1 MSRYVLVA
9 RHGAR
14 LDSEDKNWKARSPR
28 PHDSPLSARGHI
40 QAQELA
46 KYIRAS
52 GVVIDHIFSSPLIRA
67 VETAVYSA
75 RLLDVNIIV
84 DAGLHEWFDPR
95 AYSEAPSLTHWIV
108 GLNNLYHE
116 VCASDRR
123 YLPGAH
129 GDKIGQIEFE
139 QEMKH
144 RCALVMRALLED
156 FPEGNI
162 LIFTHGSPAR
172 EFISSLVGRRVSFPT
187 EAGVRALQLDHDE
200 EVAGIAWGWKPEDI
214 TKGDAR

>member
-14 LDSEDKNWKARSPR
+14 LDSEDKNWKARSPY
-28 PHDSPLSARGHI
+28 PHDSPLSARGHM

-75 RLLDVNIIV
+75 RLLDTKITI

-95 AYSEAPSLTHWIV
+95 AYSETPSLTHWII
-108 GLNNLYHE
+108 GLDNLYHE
-116 VCASDRR
+116 VVCASV
-123 YLPGAH
+123 YLPG
-129 GDKIGQIEFE
+129 GKIGNVEFE
-139 QEMKH
+139 QEMKE
-144 RCALVMRALLED
+144 RCVRVIRSIIEGT
-156 FPEGNI
+156 EGNI

-172 EFISSLVGRRVSFPT
+172 EFISYLAGRRVSFPA
-187 EAGVRALQLDHDE
+187 EAGVRALKLDHDE
-200 EVAGIAWGWKPEDI
+200 EVAEVMWGWKPEDV